1 MMPQLLSVRVRRPG
15 RRPIWIPL
23 PVLPA
28 LLVLSPILLLALLAG
43 IAACIVFHINALRA
57 LGAAWRIVSA
67 LPGTRFDLEQGRS
80 AVLVSVR

>member
-1 MMPQLLSVRVRRPG
+1 MMPQLLSVHIRRQS

-28 LLVLSPILLLALLAG
+28 LLVLSPILLLVLSAG

-57 LGAAWRIVSA
+57 LGTAWRIVSA
-67 LPGTRFDLEQGRS
+67 LPGTRFDFEQGRS
-80 AVLVSVR
+80 AVLVSIR

>member
-23 PVLPA
+23 PVLPT
-28 LLVLSPILLLALLAG
+28 LLVLSPILLL
-43 IAACIVFHINALRA
+43 
-57 LGAAWRIVSA
+57 AWRIVSA
-67 LPGTRFDLEQGRS
+67 LPGTRFGLEQGRS